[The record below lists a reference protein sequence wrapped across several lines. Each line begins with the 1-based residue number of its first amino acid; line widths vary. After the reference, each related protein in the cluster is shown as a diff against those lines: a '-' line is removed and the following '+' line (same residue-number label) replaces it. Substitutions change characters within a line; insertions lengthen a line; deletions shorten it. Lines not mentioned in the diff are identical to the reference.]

1 MSEIYKLT
9 LCQIIEKIK
18 SKEISCEEV
27 TKSFVNRAGKSK
39 KLNCY
44 IEDTIDKAIK
54 KTKDQDNKFEC
65 DKKLLGAPIAVKDVR
80 RF

>member
-27 TKSFVNRAGKSK
+27 TKSFVGRAVKSN

-44 IEDTIDKAIK
+44 IETRLIK
-54 KTKDQDNKFEC
+54 H
-65 DKKLLGAPIAVKDVR
+65 
-80 RF
+80 

>member
-44 IEDTIDKAIK
+44 IEDTFDQALK
-54 KTKDQDNKFEC
+54 KSKDQDNKFES
-65 DKKLLGAPIAVKDVR
+65 DK
-80 RF
+80 